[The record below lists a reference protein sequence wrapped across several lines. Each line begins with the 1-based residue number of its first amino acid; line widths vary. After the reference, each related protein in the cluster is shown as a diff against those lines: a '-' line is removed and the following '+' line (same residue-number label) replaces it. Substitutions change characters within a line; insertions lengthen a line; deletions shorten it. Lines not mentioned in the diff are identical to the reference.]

1 MIFIKWLFKFFFS
14 DTRHNKQLPPTHQ
27 KKKQKQNKTPHTQ
40 NMVELYFLA
49 IYS

>member
-1 MIFIKWLFKFFFS
+1 MIFIKWFKFFFLVIQGTINNS
-14 DTRHNKQLPPTHQ
+14 PLPPP
-27 KKKQKQNKTPHTQ
+27 KKQKQNKTPHTQ